1 MAGIK
6 SLAAAFFTA
15 VVALI
20 VTTAVASCASDRTV
34 DGESDVLAPITAPM
48 TADRTVGGESYVPA
62 PILADQAETGSPT
75 TTASAVETPL
85 PRRNMA
91 ARVLRNVNIQAA
103 DPISIRIPLIKV
115 EAPIVGLGL
124 RDNGTIEIPTDTD
137 ETGWWRGGPEPGEPG
152 PAVILGHIDSYVGPA
167 VFYRLQELKA
177 GDEVHIDR
185 QDGTTVTYIV
195 ESSQL
200 YAKDVFP
207 TEAVYGTTEQ
217 STLRLITCGGDF
229 DDSSRSYEGNFV
241 VFASIA

>member
-1 MAGIK
+1 M
-6 SLAAAFFTA
+6 
-15 VVALI
+15 
-20 VTTAVASCASDRTV
+20 
-34 DGESDVLAPITAPM
+34 
-48 TADRTVGGESYVPA
+48 
-62 PILADQAETGSPT
+62 
-75 TTASAVETPL
+75 
-85 PRRNMA
+85 
-91 ARVLRNVNIQAA
+91 
-103 DPISIRIPLIKV
+103 
-115 EAPIVGLGL
+115 
-124 RDNGTIEIPTDTD
+124 
-137 ETGWWRGGPEPGEPG
+137 
-152 PAVILGHIDSYVGPA
+152 
-167 VFYRLQELKA
+167 FYRLQELKA

>member
-152 PAVILGHIDSYVGPA
+152 PSCDSRPH
-167 VFYRLQELKA
+167 RLVCRTGRVLPSA
-177 GDEVHIDR
+177 GI
-185 QDGTTVTYIV
+185 
-195 ESSQL
+195 
-200 YAKDVFP
+200 
-207 TEAVYGTTEQ
+207 
-217 STLRLITCGGDF
+217 
-229 DDSSRSYEGNFV
+229 EGW
-241 VFASIA
+241 